1 MDAARRDFT
10 MNALYADAMGNL
22 IDPLGGLEDA
32 KSQRLKFIGIA
43 SGRIEEDYLRILRF
57 FRFWAWYGDP
67 NLGIDPDGLAA
78 CAGLQPG
85 LDGVSKERIGAEL
98 LKLLAAPHPAPAL
111 AAMEATGILMRIIP
125 GATARGVALLVE
137 LENDAKPD
145 ALRRLALLGGENLQP
160 QLRLSNAVAKHVQ
173 QLRYHGQNTD
183 LALGHGFAL
192 GVDHGWSSWLLRCV
206 WLEKTPTPEDWH
218 AVTAGA
224 QAKFPVSAE
233 DLKDLFEG
241 PALGGALKQAQAAW
255 INSHMQLERAELI
268 AQMRLE
274 QE

>member
-1 MDAARRDFT
+1 
-10 MNALYADAMGNL
+10 MGNL

-192 GVDHGWSSWLLRCV
+192 GVDRGWSSWLLRCV